1 MLLSRA
7 TGRVRGEAA
16 TSHDSAVYDVTQ
28 GVHHG
33 GGGRRCKIS
42 GFARALEVQ
51 RQRQGKTEESASES
65 FGAQSELKTV
75 DDDEMA

>member
-1 MLLSRA
+1 VLLSRA

-28 GVHHG
+28 GVHHRG
-33 GGGRRCKIS
+33 GGQRCQIS
-42 GFARALEVQ
+42 GFARTLEVL
-51 RQRQGKTEESASES
+51 GKTEESASES